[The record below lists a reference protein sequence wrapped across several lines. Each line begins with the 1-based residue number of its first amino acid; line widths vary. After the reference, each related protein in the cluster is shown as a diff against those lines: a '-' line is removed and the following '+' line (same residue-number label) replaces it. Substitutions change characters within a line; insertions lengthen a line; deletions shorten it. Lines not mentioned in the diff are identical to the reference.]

1 MQSTEGPSKERRE
14 RERADMRSAIID
26 VAYSLVQDGGV
37 EAVSIREIARR
48 IEYSLRTIYLYF
60 RDKESILDAV
70 RERGFREL
78 AAYLA
83 DAEKA
88 DYAAT
93 DERIPAEKLRRLGH
107 AYLAFAQDQARLF
120 SVMYF
125 REPPNVRRSFTA
137 CADNETEEAPAPCEA
152 AEMSPAFSILRS
164 AVADYLGS
172 TAGNPERV
180 RSVAFALWG
189 LVHGLATLAL
199 FAQEKEFRGIDVAVE
214 LDRALA
220 ILMP

>member
-1 MQSTEGPSKERRE
+1 
-14 RERADMRSAIID
+14 MRTAIVD
-26 VAYSLVQDGGV
+26 VAYSLVQEGGV

-48 IEYSLRTIYLYF
+48 IEYSLRTVYLYF
-60 RDKESILDAV
+60 RDKEAILDAV
-70 RERGFREL
+70 RERGFRDL
-78 AAYLA
+78 AECLA

-93 DERIPAEKLRRLGH
+93 AERIPSERLRRLGH
-107 AYLAFAQDQARLF
+107 AYLTFARERAPLF

-125 REPPNVRRSFTA
+125 REPPVVRRSFTA
-137 CADNETEEAPAPCEA
+137 CADSETEEMSAPCEA
-152 AEMSPAFSILRS
+152 AELSPAFSILCS
-164 AVADYLGS
+164 AVAVYLGS
-172 TAGNPERV
+172 STSSSERV

-199 FAQEKEFRGIDVAVE
+199 FAQEKEFRGVDVAVE

>member
-1 MQSTEGPSKERRE
+1 MENTGGRSKERRE
-14 RERADMRSAIID
+14 RERADMRSAIVD

-60 RDKESILDAV
+60 RDKEAILDDV

-78 AAYLA
+78 AEYLA
-83 DAEKA
+83 DAAEA
-88 DYAAT
+88 DYAGTA
-93 DERIPAEKLRRLGH
+93 DRVPAQRLRRLGH
-107 AYLAFAQDQARLF
+107 AYLTFAQERARLF

-125 REPPNVRRSFTA
+125 REPPIVRRSFTA
-137 CADNETEEAPAPCEA
+137 CAEAETEEAPAPCEA

-164 AVADYLGS
+164 AVADYLGPS
-172 TAGNPERV
+172 AASAEHV

-199 FAQEKEFRGIDVAVE
+199 FAQEKEFRGIDIAVE

-220 ILMP
+220 TLLP